1 MPFPSPVPL
10 SVLPR
15 TELPPGASS
24 ADRAFVDLEQHLL
37 HHLFALSPSGAVQL
51 GLHAY
56 DGLVPDLS
64 EGSEERHCQGIRRFQ
79 QELDGVPEAEL
90 LPDARRDRGL
100 LGLMLASELFS
111 LKELRT
117 LERFP
122 LAYVEG
128 LQLVPYLAR
137 PYAPAEVRVQAM
149 VRLLGGVP
157 GVLAEGRRRLK
168 DPLPAPLLS
177 VSRAMAGGLSPH
189 YAETERFVQK
199 SAPGALPGYRKA
211 REEADAAVEGFLAH
225 LARAADRA
233 TDDFALGPER
243 FQRLLYVREGL
254 TIPWEE
260 LRKRGESDLRRNQR
274 RLTELAQQRR
284 PGSSPA
290 EALAEISRDHPTP
303 ETLVPEAREFTEELR
318 QFVLQKDFV
327 TLPSPEHCRV
337 EETPPVSRAWTTAS
351 LDPPGPFETATYE
364 GVYHIT
370 PVEPTWD
377 EEKQREWL
385 ESFNRPVLRNVTAHE
400 VYPGHYLQ
408 LLHFRAQA
416 KSLTRR
422 CFLSGAFVEGWAH
435 YAEQLVLEQG
445 YRAGSPEA
453 EMAQLHDAL
462 LRDCRLLASV
472 DMHCRGRSL
481 KEATTLFQREGHLAR
496 FPAEREA
503 LRGTFNPEYFCYTLG
518 KLEILE
524 ARRQYREAHPSSS
537 LKEFHDRLL
546 SLGAPPVG
554 WVHDLLSGP

>member
-1 MPFPSPVPL
+1 MSPSVPVL
-10 SVLPR
+10 LEALPR
-15 TELPPGASS
+15 TELPSGASS
-24 ADRAFVDLEQHLL
+24 TDRAFVDLEQRIVHQV
-37 HHLFALSPSGAVQL
+37 LSLAPAGAVQL

-64 EGSEERHCQGIRRFQ
+64 EGAEERHCQAIRRLQ
-79 QELDGVPEAEL
+79 HELEGILEGQL
-90 LPDARRDRGL
+90 LPGARRDRGL
-100 LGLMLASELFS
+100 LGLMLASDLFS
-111 LKELRT
+111 LKELHV

-137 PYAPAEVRVQAM
+137 PYASPEVRAGAM
-149 VRLLGGVP
+149 VRLLTGVP
-157 GVLAEGRRRLK
+157 GVLAEGRRRLR

-177 VSRAMAGGLSPH
+177 VSQAMAAGLAPH
-189 YAETERFVQK
+189 YAETERFVRE
-199 SAPGALPGYRKA
+199 SAPGELSAYRKA
-211 REEADAAVEGFLAH
+211 REEADAAVEAFLGH
-225 LARAADRA
+225 LSRAVERA

-254 TIPWEE
+254 TLPWDE
-260 LRKRGESDLRRNQR
+260 LRRRGESDLRRNQE
-274 RLTELAQQRR
+274 RLAELAARAP
-284 PGSSPA
+284 PGGSPA
-290 EALAEISRDHPTP
+290 EALAELSRDHPGP
-303 ETLVPEAREFTEELR
+303 DTLLPEARAFTEELR
-318 QFVLQKDFV
+318 QFVLEKDFV
-327 TLPSPEHCRV
+327 TLPTPEHCRV

-370 PVEPTWD
+370 PVEPSW
-377 EEKQREWL
+377 EEQKQREWL

-408 LLHFRAQA
+408 LLHFRAHA

-435 YAEQLVLEQG
+435 YAEQLVVEQG

-462 LRDCRLLASV
+462 LRNCRLLASV

-481 KEATTLFQREGHLAR
+481 EEATALFQREGHLAR

-524 ARRQYREAHPSSS
+524 ARRRYREEHPASP
-537 LKEFHDRLL
+537 LKEFHDHLL
-546 SLGAPPVG
+546 ALGAPPVG
-554 WVHDLLSGP
+554 WISGLLSGI

>member
-1 MPFPSPVPL
+1 MALSSPVPL
-10 SVLPR
+10 DALPR
-15 TELPPGASS
+15 TELPAGASS
-24 ADRAFVDLEQHLL
+24 TDRAFVDLEQRIL
-37 HHLFALSPSGAVQL
+37 HHLLSFSPAGAVQL

-64 EGSEERHCQGIRRFQ
+64 EESEERHCQGIRRFQ
-79 QELDGVPEAEL
+79 QEVEGIPEGEL
-90 LPDARRDRGL
+90 LPGARRDRGL
-100 LGLMLASELFS
+100 LGLLLASDLFS

-137 PYAPAEVRVQAM
+137 PYAPPEVRVRAM

-168 DPLPAPLLS
+168 DPLSAPLLS
-177 VSRAMAGGLSPH
+177 VSRAMAGGLAPH
-189 YAETERFVQK
+189 YAETERFVK
-199 SAPGALPGYRKA
+199 ESAPGELPGYRTA

-225 LARAADRA
+225 LVRAGERT

-254 TIPWEE
+254 TTPWEE
-260 LRKRGESDLRRNQR
+260 LRKRGESDLRRNQE
-274 RLTELAQQRR
+274 RLAELARQRR
-284 PGSSPA
+284 ADGTPA
-290 EALAEISRDHPTP
+290 GALAEISRDHPTP
-303 ETLVPEAREFTEELR
+303 QTLLPEARACTEELR
-318 QFVLQKDFV
+318 QFVLQKGFV
-327 TLPSPEHCRV
+327 TLPTPEHCRA

-370 PVEPTWD
+370 PVEPSWD
-377 EEKQREWL
+377 EQKQREWL
-385 ESFNRPVLRNVTAHE
+385 ESFNRPVLRNIPAHE

-435 YAEQLVLEQG
+435 YAEQLVIEEG

-462 LRDCRLLASV
+462 LRNCRLLASV

-481 KEATTLFQREGHLAR
+481 EEATALFQREGYLAR

-524 ARRQYREAHPSSS
+524 ARRRYRALHPSSS

-554 WVHDLLSGP
+554 WINGLLSGP